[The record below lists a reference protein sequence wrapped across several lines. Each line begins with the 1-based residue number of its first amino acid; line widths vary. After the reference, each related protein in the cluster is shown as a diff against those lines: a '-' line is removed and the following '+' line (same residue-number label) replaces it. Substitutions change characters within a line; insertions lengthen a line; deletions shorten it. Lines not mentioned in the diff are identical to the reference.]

1 MWRTGLGILL
11 LGAAVACFMAS
22 RYAADTTNFYVL
34 INLGCAGLVAAAATQ
49 VPGLA
54 AFLYSYVAVLVVTLS
69 VNGFF
74 VLAASLLCASV
85 LSYLSYNYFLAAP
98 RTRSAGLP

>member
-22 RYAADTTNFYVL
+22 RYAADTTKFYVL

-49 VPGLA
+49 VPGALKPVWRSMNL
-54 AFLYSYVAVLVVTLS
+54 FLIRWLMSRLVRKAHT
-69 VNGFF
+69 
-74 VLAASLLCASV
+74 ASL
-85 LSYLSYNYFLAAP
+85 
-98 RTRSAGLP
+98 GLPHVEFNSGSSLEGCSKIESRG

>member
-22 RYAADTTNFYVL
+22 RYTTNFYVL

-49 VPGLA
+49 VPSLA
-54 AFLYSYVAVLVVTLS
+54 AFLYSYVAVLVVTLI

-74 VLAASLLCASV
+74 VLAASLLFASV
-85 LSYLSYNYFLAAP
+85 LSYLSYNYFLAAR